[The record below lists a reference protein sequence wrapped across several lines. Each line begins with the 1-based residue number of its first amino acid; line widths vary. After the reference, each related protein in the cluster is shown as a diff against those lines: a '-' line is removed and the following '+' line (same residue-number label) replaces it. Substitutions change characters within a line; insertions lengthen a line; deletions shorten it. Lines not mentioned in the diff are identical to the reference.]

1 MQGGEGFWIISH
13 SLGPGM
19 WEHKQVSF
27 LCVFLL
33 QRSMGVQEGKGG
45 VSRAYLNSIKNWVT
59 PGRDLENKTPQKE
72 NSSDTY
78 ATAWAPSF
86 ESKKHHG
93 LLKSTL
99 KPVVILKTLPVFS
112 LCNKGLSRVK
122 KKKNILML
130 GVMRQLGYQPCGCT
144 TAALWSWEAS
154 PQLQVK
160 TKASRAFTQPSAKT

>member
-1 MQGGEGFWIISH
+1 MEGREGFWIISH
-13 SLGPGM
+13 SLAPGM
-19 WEHKQVSF
+19 WEQKQVSF

-33 QRSMGVQEGKGG
+33 QRSMGVPEGKGG
-45 VSRAYLNSIKNWVT
+45 VSRAYLNITKNWVT
-59 PGRDLENKTPQKE
+59 PGRDLENKTLQKE

-112 LCNKGLSRVK
+112 LCNKEK
-122 KKKNILML
+122 KTNILML
-130 GVMRQLGYQPCGCT
+130 GVMRQLGYQPCGCS
-144 TAALWSWEAS
+144 TAAVRSWEAS

-160 TKASRAFTQPSAKT
+160 TKASCAFTQPSAKT